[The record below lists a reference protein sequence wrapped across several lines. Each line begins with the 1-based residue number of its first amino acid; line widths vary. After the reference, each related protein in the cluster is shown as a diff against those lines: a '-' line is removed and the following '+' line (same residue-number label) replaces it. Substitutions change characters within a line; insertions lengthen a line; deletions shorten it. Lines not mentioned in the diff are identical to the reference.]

1 MKHANA
7 RFCRLFPL
15 LLYIYICTTPVW
27 KWNSIIVSD
36 QRYPRGIVRKSVRS
50 AYTPVG
56 MAKPVKVFQLARVA
70 TATGYFLIPTAV
82 FFNSTVLVA
91 PQFLFRRSQVQKY
104 AGSMMLFFLFFQCK
118 YRRDSRLDHVSM
130 ADRRV
135 LGIGW
140 KSEFDYRCKKGEG
153 EF

>member
-1 MKHANA
+1 VKHASA

-56 MAKPVKVFQLARVA
+56 MAKTVKVFQLARVA
-70 TATGYFLIPTAV
+70 TATGYFLILTAV
-82 FFNSTVLVA
+82 FFNCA
-91 PQFLFRRSQVQKY
+91 RGPQFLFRRSQVQKY
-104 AGSMMLFFLFFQCK
+104 AGSLMLFFIF
-118 YRRDSRLDHVSM
+118 SANTEEIV
-130 ADRRV
+130 
-135 LGIGW
+135 G
-140 KSEFDYRCKKGEG
+140 
-153 EF
+153 

>member
-1 MKHANA
+1 VKHASA

-56 MAKPVKVFQLARVA
+56 MAKTVKVFQLARVA
-70 TATGYFLIPTAV
+70 TATGYFLILTAV
-82 FFNSTVLVA
+82 FFNCARGPPIFISAQPSPKIRGIPDVI
-91 PQFLFRRSQVQKY
+91 FY
-104 AGSMMLFFLFFQCK
+104 FQRK
-118 YRRDSRLDHVSM
+118 YRRDSRLDHVTM
-130 ADRRV
+130 AD
-135 LGIGW
+135 
-140 KSEFDYRCKKGEG
+140 
-153 EF
+153 